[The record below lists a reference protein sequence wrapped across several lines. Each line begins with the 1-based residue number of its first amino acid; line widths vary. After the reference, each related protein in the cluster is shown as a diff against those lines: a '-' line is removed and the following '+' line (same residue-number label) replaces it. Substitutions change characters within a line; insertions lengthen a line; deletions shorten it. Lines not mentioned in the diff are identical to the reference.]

1 MHSQLQDENDLALVF
16 KHIVQSDDIG
26 MLDFLQDA
34 DLPLNVLFW
43 YSSPAGFAAPFLDK
57 FGCIFHTSALMTAL
71 LYYCKLATGK
81 KNNEAILKNN

>member
-26 MLDFLQDA
+26 VLDFLQDA
-34 DLPLNVLFW
+34 DLPLDVLFRH
-43 YSSPAGFAAPFLDK
+43 SSPTGFAAPLLDK

-71 LYYCKLATGK
+71 LYYGKLATGK
-81 KNNEAILKNN
+81 KGQGQECL